1 MRRAAL
7 IAALAAAALGAWL
20 APSRGEQ
27 PAPQV
32 SAREAVRF
40 ETLDVVIDVGTSSL
54 AAYQFELLASNGA
67 TIVGVEGGEARAYA
81 EAPYYD
87 AAALAGGRII
97 VGALAGEGEPTTGAA
112 RVARLHMRV
121 EGGVA
126 PRYECVLRVAAMAD
140 ASPIGSAT
148 ITVREGTSR

>member
-1 MRRAAL
+1 MRRAVL
-7 IAALAAAALGAWL
+7 IAALAAAAIGAWL

-27 PAPQV
+27 PAPQPF
-32 SAREAVRF
+32 AREAVRF
-40 ETLDVVIDVGTSSL
+40 ETVDIFIDVGTSSL
-54 AAYQFELLASNGA
+54 AAYQFELLASDGA
-67 TIVGVEGGEARAYA
+67 TIVGVEGGESGAYA

-97 VGALAGEGEPTTGAA
+97 VGALADEGEPTTGAA

-126 PRYECVLRVAAMAD
+126 PRYECVLRVAATAD
-140 ASPIGSAT
+140 ASPIAGAT
-148 ITVREGTSR
+148 ITVREGASR

>member
-1 MRRAAL
+1 MRHTAW
-7 IAALAAAALGAWL
+7 IAALTVAAMGAWL

-27 PAPQV
+27 PASRP

-54 AAYQFELLASNGA
+54 AAYQFELLASEGA

-97 VGALAGEGEPTTGAA
+97 VGALAQEGEPTTGAA

-121 EGGVA
+121 EGDEA
-126 PRYECVLRVAAMAD
+126 PRYECVLRVAATAD
-140 ASPIGSAT
+140 ASPIAGAT

>member
-7 IAALAAAALGAWL
+7 IVALVAATLAAWL
-20 APSRGEQ
+20 APTRGEQ
-27 PAPQV
+27 PTPQP

-54 AAYQFELLASNGA
+54 AAYQFELLASDGA
-67 TIVGVEGGEARAYA
+67 TIVGVEGGEPGAFA

-87 AAALAGGRII
+87 PAALAGGRII
-97 VGALAGEGEPTTGAA
+97 VGALAGEGEPITGAA

-121 EGGVA
+121 AGGVA
-126 PRYECVLRVAAMAD
+126 PRYECVLRVAATAD
-140 ASPIGSAT
+140 ASPIGGAT